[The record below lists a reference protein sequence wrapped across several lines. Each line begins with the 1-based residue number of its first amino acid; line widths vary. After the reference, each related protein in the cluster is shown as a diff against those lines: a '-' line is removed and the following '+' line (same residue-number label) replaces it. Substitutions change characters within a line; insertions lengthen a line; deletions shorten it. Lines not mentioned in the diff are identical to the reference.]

1 VLGSIER
8 FICLQLLIVFR
19 RTQTDCTCLFQSNN
33 DEELSEAELPDE
45 DSEDA
50 LSRLPVEDVGDPE
63 VLAKLKQ
70 QVCAHNHHAGS
81 GHLISFSVH
90 V

>member
-1 VLGSIER
+1 MCCEAGRLTLVY
-8 FICLQLLIVFR
+8 
-19 RTQTDCTCLFQSNN
+19 LFQSNN
-33 DEELSEAELPDE
+33 DEELSEAELQDE

-70 QVCAHNHHAGS
+70 QVCTYHHHHHHQLGIGFVS
-81 GHLISFSVH
+81 GYMWLIIFQKYV
-90 V
+90 

>member
-1 VLGSIER
+1 MI
-8 FICLQLLIVFR
+8 
-19 RTQTDCTCLFQSNN
+19 DCACLFQSNN

-70 QVCAHNHHAGS
+70 QVCAHNHHDVFRSFDLFGS
-81 GHLISFSVH
+81 CVNDLSIL
-90 V
+90 

>member
-1 VLGSIER
+1 
-8 FICLQLLIVFR
+8 LQ
-19 RTQTDCTCLFQSNN
+19 
-33 DEELSEAELPDE
+33 DE

-70 QVCAHNHHAGS
+70 QVCTHHHYQHG
-81 GHLISFSVH
+81 IVSVPG
-90 V
+90 